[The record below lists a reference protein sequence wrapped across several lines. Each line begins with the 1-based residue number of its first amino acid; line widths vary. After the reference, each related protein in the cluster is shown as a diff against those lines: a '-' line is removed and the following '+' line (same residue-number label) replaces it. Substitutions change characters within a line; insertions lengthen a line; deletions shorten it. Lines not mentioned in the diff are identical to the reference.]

1 MKKRILVTGAAGSV
15 GLETLKELQRRNGQY
30 EIIAFGKD
38 KREHRKILNNCCGK
52 FDVFYGDIREK
63 AITDKLAENIDF
75 VIHLAAVIPPLAD
88 ENPQMANEVNLGGT
102 INLIKSLEEKSPHAF
117 FLFSSSV
124 AVYGDR
130 LKNHIINVSDK
141 LQHSEGDEYAITKI
155 KSELQIKNSKL
166 NWSIFRLTAIMHPKQ
181 KFDPLMFH
189 MPLETKMEI
198 CTTRDTAYALVQA
211 IENQELLNKKIFNLS
226 GGIKCR
232 VSYHEF
238 LATSFKN
245 SGLGEQPFPENSF
258 AKANFHCGFYGDSE
272 DLNKILKFQRDT
284 LDDYY
289 ELFKNEIGPIKIFL
303 AKIFRPFVILY
314 FLKKSDPLNAIK
326 TGDKVLINRFF
337 PKEKPMPK

>member
-1 MKKRILVTGAAGSV
+1 MKKRILITGAAGAV
-15 GLETLKELQRRNGQY
+15 GLETLKELQRRKGQY

-38 KREHRKILNNCCGK
+38 KWEHRKILNNCCGK
-52 FDVFYGDIREK
+52 FKVILGDIRDK
-63 AITDKLAENIDF
+63 TITDKLAENIDF

-88 ENPQMANEVNLGGT
+88 ENPQLAKEVNLGGT
-102 INLIKSLEEKSPHAF
+102 INLINSLEEKSPNAF

-130 LKNHIINVSDK
+130 LDSPMIKVSDK
-141 LQHSEGDEYAITKI
+141 LQNSVGDEYANTKI
-155 KSELQIKNSKL
+155 KSELHIKNSKL

-211 IENQELLNKKIFNLS
+211 IENKDLLNKKIFNLS
-226 GGIKCR
+226 GGKNCR
-232 VSYHEF
+232 VIYHEF
-238 LATSFKN
+238 LGTSFKN
-245 SGLGEQPFPENSF
+245 SGLGEKPFPENSF

-303 AKIFRPFVILY
+303 AKIFRPFVISY
-314 FLKKSDPLNAIK
+314 FLKKSEPLIAIK
-326 TGDKVLINRFF
+326 SGNKDLINRFF
-337 PKEKPMPK
+337 PKEKPMP